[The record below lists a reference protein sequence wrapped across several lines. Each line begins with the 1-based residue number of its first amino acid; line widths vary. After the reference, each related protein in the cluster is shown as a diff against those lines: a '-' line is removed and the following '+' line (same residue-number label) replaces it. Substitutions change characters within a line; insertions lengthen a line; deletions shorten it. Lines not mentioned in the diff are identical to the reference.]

1 MSFTFPTVASVA
13 LVASL
18 GVASAQTTQE
28 HDAHHP
34 ETSMTPTVPVMP
46 PASPG
51 GMDMGMGK
59 MAGDNT
65 DQMMPMMRMMR
76 SMGGGGEMRMMPS
89 EHVEGRIAF
98 LKAELGITEAQLPQW
113 NEFADALR
121 NNAKAMRVAMG
132 TMQDARSASM
142 PMRLDAMTGVMA
154 ARLEA
159 LKATAAAGKALYAV
173 LSDAQKKSADE
184 LVMSPMGVM

>member
-1 MSFTFPTVASVA
+1 MSFTYPTVAAIV

-34 ETSMTPTVPVMP
+34 NNSVATPAAPAMP
-46 PASPG
+46 PASPSG
-51 GMDMGMGK
+51 MGMGK
-59 MAGDNT
+59 MVGGNA
-65 DQMMPMMRMMR
+65 DQMMPMMRAMR
-76 SMGGGGEMRMMPS
+76 GMGAGGEMRMMPS

-98 LKAELGITEAQLPQW
+98 LKTELGITEAQLPQW

-121 NNAKAMRVAMG
+121 NSAKMMRAAMAN
-132 TMQDARSASM
+132 MQDGAPAAM
-142 PMRLDAMTGVMA
+142 PTKLDAMTAMMT

-159 LKATAAAGKALYAV
+159 LKTTAAAGKALYAV
-173 LSDAQKKSADE
+173 LSDGQKKTADE
-184 LVMSPMGVM
+184 LVMSPMGGM